1 MARKT
6 PRQKALEVL
15 GLPNRPSAEE
25 TKKAFREMAKQWHPD
40 RCKLPEAAT
49 RYQEVVDAYRLLERE
64 FATPPRAA
72 DWPGTRWQRSSTAP
86 TPQKRIGL
94 KRPKLDTS
102 SEAYQ
107 KIKKVSELVLGRTRV
122 GQIESTVLDTQSKVE
137 ELFDLLGIDEK

>member
-6 PRQKALEVL
+6 LRQRALDVL
-15 GLPNRPSAEE
+15 GLKNNPTLDEIKS
-25 TKKAFREMAKQWHPD
+25 AFREMAKQWHPD
-40 RCKLPEAAT
+40 RCKLPEATT
-49 RYQEVVDAYRLLERE
+49 RYQEVVDAYRLLEKE
-64 FATPPRAA
+64 FATPPRVAVS
-72 DWPGTRWQRSSTAP
+72 PGTGWQRSPTTS

-122 GQIESTVLDTQSKVE
+122 DQVESTVLDTQSRIE
-137 ELFDLLGIDEK
+137 ELFDLLGIDE